1 MNGTS
6 FRPDL
11 TLTRPP
17 LLRRAPDYVGPVAG
31 ALDTLAN
38 DRIIKIGLVTKKP
51 PHRLAIDD
59 VTASVSG
66 PVLAASLFSGSEYH
80 QGWCLLADTPENFE
94 AAGVL
99 MLPADRTH
107 PPEPALV
114 STLSF
119 AYRRARGGNQP
130 RGAAMTEAR
139 EVLGSHLYW
148 LERHLVGAFGTKMDR
163 RSAAIAAQSM
173 IEERLAPIRKIMRA
187 SSGAVQDMSRL
198 LEDIR
203 RQGAHRIRQINA
215 LPHWRGPLPIAAG
228 LQAAGAAIASQ
239 WQGPLEDEPF
249 FAEGF
254 AVLSLCIALCRRAA
268 RIEREGILRLRPVGP
283 SIGTGFR
290 VNAAMAAAMTGGPPE
305 ASLAFDRFDVLSLL
319 ARSYDFDPLP
329 YYPEL
334 AHAHHHFALA
344 RALGRLHRL
353 GVVDIGQAAYW
364 GLRGLE
370 RSIFDGLLPEP
381 VARARADLRR
391 SVPDEVWDWLAR
403 QTAPPPVERRDGGE
417 RVRSWHHVKMRRPR
431 SSPR

>member
-1 MNGTS
+1 MNCTS

-17 LLRRAPDYVGPVAG
+17 LLRKGPDYVGPVAG
-31 ALDTLAN
+31 ALEILTN
-38 DRIIKIGLVTKKP
+38 DRIIKIALVTEKSP
-51 PHRLAIDD
+51 QVLAIDD

-66 PVLAASLFSGSEYH
+66 PVLAASLFSGAEYH

-107 PPEPALV
+107 RPEPALV
-114 STLSF
+114 SPLSF

-139 EVLGSHLYW
+139 EILGSHLYW

-173 IEERLAPIRKIMRA
+173 VEEPVAPIREIMRA
-187 SSGAVQDMSRL
+187 TSGAARDMSRL

-203 RQGAHRIRQINA
+203 RRGARRMRQINA
-215 LPHWRGPLPIAAG
+215 LPHRPGPLPIAAG
-228 LQAAGAAIASQ
+228 LQATGAAIATQ
-239 WQGPLEDEPF
+239 WQGSLEDEPF

-254 AVLSLCIALCRRAA
+254 AVLSFCIALCRRAA
-268 RIEREGILRLRPVGP
+268 QIEKKGILGLRPVGQ

-290 VNAAMAAAMTGGPPE
+290 VNSDMAAALTGGPPE
-305 ASLAFDRFDVLSLL
+305 ASRALDRFDVLSLL

-329 YYPEL
+329 FYPEL
-334 AHAHHHFALA
+334 APAHHHFALA

-353 GVVDIGQAAYW
+353 GVVGLGADAYW
-364 GLRGLE
+364 GLHGLE
-370 RSIFDGLLPEP
+370 RSIFDSLLPEP
-381 VARARADLRR
+381 ITRARAELRR
-391 SVPDEVWDWLAR
+391 SVPDEVWGWLAR
-403 QTAPPPVERRDGGE
+403 QTAPSSVEQRDGGE
-417 RVRSWHHVKMRRPR
+417 RVRSWHHVRMRRPR
-431 SSPR
+431 SSKR